1 MAACKPRA
9 RREHDRPV
17 HRHRMFRRC
26 CIAAAIAIAIAAAA
40 PVAVADVGGVDMR
53 EVLRELRQGLHQGWE
68 REDERRREK
77 LERLRRAY
85 SNDWRHRKGG
95 AYARECDLRGKDR
108 RRCRVR

>member
-9 RREHDRPV
+9 RRGHDRPV
-17 HRHRMFRRC
+17 HRSRMFRRC
-26 CIAAAIAIAIAAAA
+26 CIAAAVAIAAAA
-40 PVAVADVGGVDMR
+40 PVAVADVGDVDMR

-68 REDERRREK
+68 REDEHRREK
-77 LERLRRAY
+77 LERLRRAH

-95 AYARECDLRGKDR
+95 AYARECGFRDKER